1 MTLATQK
8 EEITTGEQNKFQEFI
23 KFLRDLIIIILV
35 VLFIRTYLSSPFRI
49 SGSSME
55 ENYHDGEYI
64 LVNKFSYADFGF
76 TKIGD
81 PKRGD
86 VVILKPHAQKDKEYY
101 IKRIIGISGD
111 TIGFKDGEVYIK
123 KAGASE
129 AVKLSEPYL
138 SAANR
143 GRTFLPSNISETS
156 FTVPE

>member
-1 MTLATQK
+1 MTTTPQK
-8 EEITTGEQNKFQEFI
+8 EEVTSEEQNKFQEFI

-35 VLFIRTYLSSPFRI
+35 VLFIRTYISSPFRI
-49 SGSSME
+49 SGRSME
-55 ENYHDGEYI
+55 ESYFDGEYL

-101 IKRIIGISGD
+101 IKRVIGLPGD
-111 TIGFKDGEVYIK
+111 TIGFKEGEVYIK

-138 SAANR
+138 SAINR
-143 GRTFLPSNISETS
+143 GRTFLPSNVPETS